1 MKVVFVVIDALPNDL
16 VSKEWTPNLWEL
28 LSDGGWNALG
38 GKSVLSTATYPNHAT
53 FATGR
58 LPSSH
63 GIFTNRVWDGE
74 QFTISSEIG
83 PAGDTLFKATKRNG
97 LECITVVGDHHLIGV
112 MGAEESSKVWP
123 PEGKRAD
130 VALDEFRYASNSS
143 VLDAV
148 DAIGLVEADFG
159 FVHFNEPDTV
169 CHIHGPDSEETRLR
183 ILKTDE
189 ALGEFLTRLK
199 PMWDD
204 TVVIVVSDHDQE
216 LVVDYGFDLSSALDE
231 KGLPGIV
238 EYEGTAALI
247 FDGPSEKEL
256 GLIPEVEGVVSLDE
270 RNSLVWGKPGHV
282 FGPWLEGLHGSHG
295 SPRCETQVA
304 VVGGGHPQVKQL
316 ANAIT
321 KGRPMAWEW
330 ARHINDLLGLD
341 LQV

>member
-1 MKVVFVVIDALPNDL
+1 MKVFFTVIDALSCQL
-16 VSKEWTPNLWEL
+16 VSKKLTPTLWKL
-28 LSDGGWNALG
+28 ISTGGWNPQG
-38 GKSVLSTATYPNHAT
+38 GKAVLSTATYPNHAT

-58 LPSSH
+58 LPRSH
-63 GIFTNRVWDGE
+63 RIFTNRVWDGK
-74 QFTISSEIG
+74 QFTISSDVG
-83 PAGDTLFKATKRNG
+83 PAGDTLFKATKRSG

-112 MGAEESSKVWP
+112 MGAEESAKIWP
-123 PEGKRAD
+123 PKGKRAD
-130 VALDEFRYASNSS
+130 VALDEFQYASNSS

-169 CHIHGPDSEETRLR
+169 CHIHGPDSDEVKLR
-183 ILKTDE
+183 VRQTDE
-189 ALGEFLTRLK
+189 ALGELLKRLK

-216 LVVDYGFDLSSALDE
+216 LVVDYGFDLSHALNE

-256 GLIPEVEGVVSLDE
+256 RLIPEVEGVIFLDE
-270 RNSLVWGKPGHV
+270 RNNLVWGKPGHV
-282 FGPWLEGLHGSHG
+282 FGPWLEGLYGSHG
-295 SPRCETQVA
+295 SPRCDTQVA

-316 ANAIT
+316 ANSIT
-321 KGRPMAWEW
+321 KERPMAWEW
-330 ARHINDLLGLD
+330 ARYINDLLGLD